1 MNGHYTPLAAQIPG
15 SEGIPV
21 SVPAATVSKRLLDF
35 SLIDALSDGHW
46 PEVARHR
53 LGSLFCSP
61 PWIRAVAKTYD
72 FAIKASVRTLG
83 GKIEAAI
90 PYCEIS
96 DLRGDRIV
104 SLPFSD
110 YCDPLVADRESWNR
124 ACRSAPYPQ
133 CPGQSALPQ
142 ERRAGRR

>member
-1 MNGHYTPLAAQIPG
+1 TPLVAQIPG
-15 SEGIPV
+15 AEGIPV
-21 SVPAATVSKRLLDF
+21 SVPSAAAPKRLLDF
-35 SLIDALSDGHW
+35 SLIDPLSDGQW
-46 PEVARHR
+46 TEVARHR
-53 LGSLFCSP
+53 LGSLFFCP
-61 PWIRAVAKTYD
+61 QWIRAVAETYD

-110 YCDPLVADRESWNR
+110 YCDPLVADR
-124 ACRSAPYPQ
+124 
-133 CPGQSALPQ
+133 
-142 ERRAGRR
+142 